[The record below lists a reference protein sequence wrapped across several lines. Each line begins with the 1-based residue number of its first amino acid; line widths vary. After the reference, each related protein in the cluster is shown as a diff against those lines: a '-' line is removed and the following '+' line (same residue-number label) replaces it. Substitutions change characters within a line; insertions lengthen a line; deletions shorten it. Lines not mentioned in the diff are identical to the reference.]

1 MTGEQRNLAR
11 DAALSAAVSE
21 GVFLLVMVGITV
33 WMTRREWL
41 LHQARRLQA
50 MMREDWRGWR
60 VEREVQELRA
70 DISRYE
76 HGGQP

>member
-1 MTGEQRNLAR
+1 MTGESRTVAK
-11 DAALSAAVSE
+11 DAALSALVSE
-21 GVFLLVMVGITV
+21 GVFLAVMVGLTV

-41 LHQARRLQA
+41 LLQARRLQA

-60 VEREVQELRA
+60 TEREVQELRA

-76 HGGQP
+76 HGE

>member
-1 MTGEQRNLAR
+1 MSEDRRALAR

-41 LHQARRLQA
+41 LMQARRLQA
-50 MMREDWRGWR
+50 LVREDWRGWR
-60 VEREVQELRA
+60 AEREVQELRR

-76 HGGQP
+76 HGEA

>member
-41 LHQARRLQA
+41 MLQARRLRA
-50 MMREDWRGWR
+50 VVREDWRGWR
-60 VEREVQELRA
+60 AEREVQEFRRA
-70 DISRYE
+70 VSDYE
-76 HGGQP
+76 HGEA